1 VNNLPQSDNTKIE
14 GGFILSRILNMFKK
28 TGEAEH
34 KNEEENKSTEIH
46 TLPGTRLY
54 RKNNYMIIHKKRLQ
68 IIGISLILIYALLL
82 SRLLFI
88 QVYMGKEYTRKA
100 VQQRMV
106 YIPISTNRGIIYD
119 RNLIPITDREVKK
132 VVVAYPAFVYD
143 KKAAIETISKA
154 CGISREIVEKKMDSS
169 QDTVEFICEIKQN
182 EHLSLIDSGRLKG
195 VISVEKR
202 LRYTEDSIAKH
213 VVGYIGKTDKL
224 GNMGIEKS
232 MNSYL
237 EGRGSDSIAA
247 VVDSSKNI
255 IRGLGFRK
263 VEAPKDGVNYSMKL
277 TLDYHIQSIIEKAL
291 EDNDIQGSIVVLD
304 VKNGD
309 ILGMVSK
316 PDFDQSNVEKYMKS
330 SGNELINQSV
340 WQFDLGSIFKTVVAA
355 AAIEEKMVNSDEKY
369 KCEGYID
376 VGSKRIKCSTYKSHE
391 NREIDMKEA
400 FALSCNT
407 AYIKIGTRIGAENIL
422 EMAEKLG
429 FGQKLCFTI
438 PEEKAGYLPTAQ
450 EDGIGNI
457 SIGQGKIQVTP
468 LQVTSMMA
476 TIANNGIRNDPQLVE
491 ALITDKGLTVKKL
504 ERSRP
509 QIVLNPTTSK
519 LLKDMLHEVTL
530 TGTGKQANMEE
541 YGGSSGKTS
550 SAQTG
555 IDDGEV
561 VQGWFTGF
569 VPYAKPKYAITVFI
583 YNGQSGGGAA
593 APIFKEVAT
602 EILEVVKR

>member
-1 VNNLPQSDNTKIE
+1 MYEIE
-14 GGFILSRILNMFKK
+14 GGFVLSSIFNMLKK
-28 TGEAEH
+28 FTVSEH
-34 KNEEENKSTEIH
+34 KDVEEIKSAELH

-68 IIGISLILIYALLL
+68 IIGISFIFIYALLL
-82 SRLLFI
+82 SRLFFI
-88 QVYMGKEYTRKA
+88 QVYQGKEYTRKA

-132 VVVAYPAFVYD
+132 IVIAYPDYVYD
-143 KKAAIETISKA
+143 KKSSIETISKA
-154 CGISREIVEKKMDSS
+154 CGISREIVEKKMDGT

-202 LRYTEDSIAKH
+202 LRYGEDNIAKH
-213 VVGYIGKTDKL
+213 IVGYTGKTDKL
-224 GNMGIEKS
+224 GHMGIEKS
-232 MNSYL
+232 MNSYI
-237 EGRGSDSIAA
+237 EGSGSDSIAA

-263 VEAPKDGVNYSMKL
+263 VEAPKDGLSYSLKL
-277 TLDYHIQSIIEKAL
+277 TLDYHVQDIIEKAL
-291 EDNDIQGSIVVLD
+291 EDNEIQGSIVVMD
-304 VKNGD
+304 VSSGD
-309 ILGMVSK
+309 ILGMASK
-316 PDFDQSNVEKYMKS
+316 PDFDQSNVDKYIKS

-355 AAIEEKMVNSDEKY
+355 AAIEGNLVDSDEKY

-376 VGSKRIKCSTYKSHE
+376 VGSNRIKCSTYKSHE
-391 NREIDMKEA
+391 GREIDMKEA

-407 AYIKIGTRIGAENIL
+407 AYIKIGTKIGAEKIL

-438 PEEKAGYLPTAQ
+438 PEEKAGYLPTVQ

-457 SIGQGKIQVTP
+457 SIGQGKIQATP
-468 LQVTSMMA
+468 LQITSMMA
-476 TIANNGIRNDPQLVE
+476 TIANNGIRNDPRLVDE
-491 ALITDKGLTVKKL
+491 LITDKGLTVKKMDK
-504 ERSRP
+504 SRP
-509 QIVLNPTTSK
+509 PFVLNPITSK

-530 TGTGKQANMEE
+530 TGTGKQANMDEH
-541 YGGSSGKTS
+541 GGSCGKTS

-555 IDDGEV
+555 IDAGEV
-561 VQGWFTGF
+561 VHGWFAGY
-569 VPYAKPKYAITVFI
+569 VPYEKPKYAITVFV

-602 EILEVVKR
+602 QILEVVKR

>member
-1 VNNLPQSDNTKIE
+1 MNNLPQSDNTKIE

-28 TGEAEH
+28 TDEAEH
-34 KNEEENKSTEIH
+34 NNEEENKSAEIH

-68 IIGISLILIYALLL
+68 IIGISFILIYALLM

-154 CGISREIVEKKMDSS
+154 CGISREIVEKKMDGS

-263 VEAPKDGVNYSMKL
+263 VEAPKDGVSYSMKL

-291 EDNDIQGSIVVLD
+291 EDNDIQGSIVVMD

-376 VGSKRIKCSTYKSHE
+376 VGSNRIKCSTYKSHE

-407 AYIKIGTRIGAENIL
+407 AYIKIGTKIGAEKIL

-438 PEEKAGYLPTAQ
+438 PEEKAGYLPTVQ

-491 ALITDKGLTVKKL
+491 ELITDKGLTVKKL

-541 YGGSSGKTS
+541 HGGSSGKTS

-561 VQGWFTGF
+561 VQGWFAGF
-569 VPYAKPKYAITVFI
+569 VPYEKPKYAITVFI

>member
-1 VNNLPQSDNTKIE
+1 M
-14 GGFILSRILNMFKK
+14 SRILNMFKK

>member
-1 VNNLPQSDNTKIE
+1 MS
-14 GGFILSRILNMFKK
+14 GILKFFKK
-28 TGEAEH
+28 NPEAEL
-34 KNEEENKSTEIH
+34 H

-68 IIGISLILIYALLL
+68 ILGISFIIIYALLL
-82 SRLLFI
+82 CRLFYI
-88 QVYMGKEYTRKA
+88 QVYMGKDYSERA
-100 VQQRMV
+100 VRQRMV

-119 RNLIPITDREVKK
+119 RNMIPITDREVKK
-132 VVVAYPAFVYD
+132 VVIAYPAFVYD
-143 KKAAIETISKA
+143 KEAAIETISKA
-154 CGISREIVEKKMDSS
+154 CGISRETVKNKMDSS
-169 QDTVEFICEIKQN
+169 LDTVEFICEIKQN
-182 EHLSLIDSGRLKG
+182 EHLSLIDSGRIKG
-195 VISVEKR
+195 VITVEKR
-202 LRYTEDSIAKH
+202 LRYADHNIARH
-213 VVGYIGKTDKL
+213 VVGYIGKTDKI
-224 GNMGIEKS
+224 GHMGIEKS

-237 EGRGSDSIAA
+237 EGMGSDSIAA

-263 VEAPKDGVNYSMKL
+263 VDAAKDGGNYSIKL
-277 TLDYHIQSIIEKAL
+277 TLDYHIQNIIEKAL
-291 EDNDIQGSIVVLD
+291 EENEIQGSIVVVD

-309 ILGMVSK
+309 IVGIASK
-316 PDFDQSNVEKYMKS
+316 PDFDQSSVDKYLKS
-330 SGNELINQSV
+330 KGNELINKSV

-355 AAIEEKMVNSDEKY
+355 AAIEGGFVTGEEKY
-369 KCEGYID
+369 KCEGFID
-376 VGSKRIKCSTYKSHE
+376 VGSNRIKCSTYKSHN

-400 FALSCNT
+400 FALSCNST
-407 AYIKIGTRIGAENIL
+407 YIQIGIKTGAEKIL
-422 EMAEKLG
+422 EMAENLG

-438 PEEKAGYLPTAQ
+438 PEEQAGYIPTVL

-457 SIGQGKIQVTP
+457 SIGQGKIQATP

-491 ALITDKGLTVKKL
+491 SLITEKGLTVKKL

-509 QIVLNPTTSK
+509 QIVLNPATSK
-519 LLKDMLHEVTL
+519 LMKEMLHEVTV
-530 TGTGKQANMEE
+530 TGTGKQANMDE

-555 IDDGEV
+555 IDEGEV
-561 VQGWFTGF
+561 VHGWFAGF
-569 VPYAKPKYAITVFI
+569 VPYEKPQYAITVFI

-602 EILEVVKR
+602 EILKVVKR